1 LVTGL
6 VLLGKI
12 LTGNPWVFT
21 SKFSLKPTQWM
32 YEILWRCKILMTLFT
47 TFHNHIW

>member
-21 SKFSLKPTQWM
+21 IKHRAFL
-32 YEILWRCKILMTLFT
+32 
-47 TFHNHIW
+47 